1 MVRFRVAYTYI
12 MKNLKT
18 NKINNNAKS
27 YLAKLLATENIS
39 VEHKK
44 VKTAYFDVKSRL
56 LVLPIWKNMNEDIT
70 DLLIAHEV
78 GHALFTPQSGWE
90 DSIIKRKIP
99 KSFLNVIEDARIEKL
114 IKRKYPGL
122 SQSFIRGYRDLINNN
137 FFGTKDKDL
146 DNMLLIDRLNIHFK
160 SSHVESPITFTDTY
174 ENDVVSRMEKLETF
188 EDVINLAE
196 ELSKYCK
203 EEQEEKEQ
211 EMQMNGFDDHDF
223 DDFDD
228 EDMDDQDGD
237 DTSDPSDDEEEQE
250 EEENDSKESDSEGE
264 EEEKDS
270 EEQKDPINRE
280 EPSHGTQSEQEIKG
294 EKAKPVAPPEEVSA
308 ETDQSWENKKE
319 NLLDP
324 KSKNND
330 YINIHS
336 YKNVNDYIT
345 DYKIVLK
352 DFDSIFKKPYREET
366 KDSSAQRAISKML
379 LKYRQFNKD
388 QSKKVS
394 YMVKEYEM
402 KKAAAAYSR
411 TKQDKSGII
420 DPLKLHSYK
429 YNDDIFKRMAI
440 TPDGK
445 NHGMMMFIDWSG
457 SMGDKMQP
465 TIHQLMNLTMFC
477 QKVNIPFEVYA
488 FSNDS
493 YNRWDREAKHETPKG
508 KSHPKYEEGDITV
521 DERLNLI
528 NFISSRMNAKE
539 YEKGMINLFMLSEK
553 YDNTYYSRRR
563 LYNMDSEE
571 YNAFEE
577 KRNYISSLPHEPN
590 GYSLAST
597 PLNDC
602 VMAAMPMV
610 NAFRK
615 RYAIDKMNTIFL
627 TDGSSDGND
636 RKVTFAPSVSEKEKR
651 YMTKHSSGYYIVN
664 ADYDANLV
672 LRDTKTKKE
681 YMTGYREM
689 TDHLLEA
696 LRERTGTKVLGF
708 YIASGKKIDRWT
720 MEKYFPTYSLDG
732 QKVFN
737 RKKVLAEFR
746 KNKCLVVKHNSA
758 YDEFYLL
765 AGGNMQVSDGQMAT
779 PSENAKKSEIKR
791 LFTSTLKENKDSR
804 VVLNKFISQVA

>member
-1 MVRFRVAYTYI
+1 

-27 YLAKLLATENIS
+27 FLAKLLATENIS

-90 DSIIKRKIP
+90 ESIIKRKIP

-114 IKRKYPGL
+114 IKRRYPGL
-122 SQSFIRGYRDLINNN
+122 SQSFIKGYRDLINNN
-137 FFGTKDKDL
+137 FFGTDGKDF
-146 DNMLLIDRLNIHFK
+146 NEMLLIDRLNIHFK
-160 SSHVESPITFTDTY
+160 SSHVESPLTFDDSY
-174 ENDVVSRMEKLETF
+174 ESDVVKRIEKLETF
-188 EDVINLAE
+188 EEVIDLAD
-196 ELSKYCK
+196 ELAKYCK
-203 EEQEEKEQ
+203 KEQEEKEE
-211 EMQMNGFDDHDF
+211 EMETYGFDDHDF
-223 DDFDD
+223 DDLD
-228 EDMDDQDGD
+228 ENDLDQDGESV
-237 DTSDPSDDEEEQE
+237 SDPSDEKEDEEEKSG
-250 EEENDSKESDSEGE
+250 SKNSDDKGE
-264 EEEKDS
+264 EETKDA
-270 EEQKDPINRE
+270 EEQKSDTDSQ
-280 EPSHGTQSEQEIKG
+280 EPSSGQQSDTELKG
-294 EKAKPVAPPEEVSA
+294 EEAKPAKPTEEIEEVSA

-324 KSKNND
+324 ESKNNE
-330 YINIHS
+330 YINIHN
-336 YKNVNDYIT
+336 YKNVNDYIV
-345 DYKIVLK
+345 DYKTVLS
-352 DFDSIFKKPYREET
+352 DFDKVFRKPFKEET
-366 KDSSAQRAISKML
+366 KSTMAQNSINRLVKE
-379 LKYRQFNKD
+379 YRQFTRD
-388 QSKKVS
+388 QSKKVG

-411 TKQDKSGII
+411 TKQDKSGVI

-457 SMGDKMQP
+457 SMHDKITP

-488 FSNDS
+488 FSNDTRGDDS
-493 YNRWDREAKHETPKG
+493 WRSRYYDDENSTPKG
-508 KSHPKYEEGDITV
+508 RKGPRYQDGDVTV
-521 DERLNLI
+521 DERLSLL
-528 NFISSRMNAKE
+528 NFVSSRMNAKE
-539 YEKGMINLFMLSEK
+539 YEKGMINLFMLAVKNSPQ
-553 YDNTYYSRRR
+553 YYSRRR
-563 LYNMDSEE
+563 MYNMSAEE
-571 YNAFEE
+571 YNDFQDQQDYVD
-577 KRNYISSLPHEPN
+577 NLPYEPS
-590 GYSLAST
+590 GYHMCST

-602 VMAAMPMV
+602 IMAAMPMV
-610 NAFRK
+610 TAFRK

-636 RKVTFAPSVSEKEKR
+636 RKVFINPSEAEQQSRHLFKR
-651 YMTKHSSGYYIVN
+651 EGHFIGNT
-664 ADYDANLV
+664 DYESNIV
-672 LRDTKTKKE
+672 LRDTVTKKE
-681 YMTGYREM
+681 YANSGRREM
-689 TDHLLEA
+689 TDHLLDA
-696 LRERTGTKVLGF
+696 LRQRTGTKVLGF

-720 MEKYFPTYSLDG
+720 MDRFFPQYSYDKTD
-732 QKVFN
+732 KVFD
-737 RKKVLAEFR
+737 RKKVMAEYR
-746 KNKCLVVKHNSA
+746 KNKCLVVKHNTA

-765 AGGNMQVSDGQMAT
+765 AGGQMKVEDGQMAT

-791 LFTSTLKENKDSR
+791 LFTSTLKQNKDSR

>member
-1 MVRFRVAYTYI
+1 
-12 MKNLKT
+12 MKKIVT
-18 NKINNNAKS
+18 KKINNNAKS

-44 VKTAYFDVKSRL
+44 VQTAYFDVKSRL

-90 DSIIKRKIP
+90 ESIVKRKIP
-99 KSFLNVIEDARIEKL
+99 KSFLNVLEDARIEKL

-122 SQSFIRGYRDLINNN
+122 SQSFIKGYRDLINNN

-146 DNMLLIDRLNIHFK
+146 DKMLLIDRINIHFK
-160 SSHVESPITFTDTY
+160 SSHVESPLTFTDTY
-174 ENDVVSRMEKLETF
+174 ESDVISRIEKLETF
-188 EDVINLAE
+188 EQVVDLAD
-196 ELSKYCK
+196 ELAKYCK
-203 EEQEEKEQ
+203 KEQEEKEQ
-211 EMQMNGFDDHDF
+211 ELETMSLDSHGDY
-223 DDFDD
+223 DDFEDD
-228 EDMDDQDGD
+228 DYDQDGD
-237 DTSDPSDDEEEQE
+237 DVSDPSD
-250 EEENDSKESDSEGE
+250 EEENEEEKSGSKKSDSKGE
-264 EEEKDS
+264 EETKDS
-270 EEQKDPINRE
+270 DEEQKS
-280 EPSHGTQSEQEIKG
+280 EPQEKPSSGTQSDEELKS

-308 ETDQSWENKKE
+308 ETDQSWEDKKD

-324 KSKNND
+324 ESKNNE

-336 YKNVNDYIT
+336 FKNVNDYIV
-345 DYKIVLK
+345 DYKTVLS
-352 DFDSIFKKPYREET
+352 DFDRVLKKPYN
-366 KDSSAQRAISKML
+366 KDTLNTSAQNAISKMIS
-379 LKYRQFNKD
+379 KYRKFTKD

-420 DPLKLHSYK
+420 DPLKLHSFK
-429 YNDDIFKRMAI
+429 YNDDIFKRMAV

-457 SMGDKMQP
+457 SMQDKLTA

-493 YNRWDREAKHETPKG
+493 YSKWDREGRFETQKG
-508 KSHPKYEEGDITV
+508 RRTPKYEENDITV
-521 DERLNLI
+521 DERLSLFNYV
-528 NFISSRMNAKE
+528 SSRMNAKE
-539 YEKGMINLFMLSEK
+539 YEKGMINLFLLAEK
-553 YDNTYYSRRR
+553 YDYKYYSRRR
-563 LYNMDSEE
+563 MWNMDSEE
-571 YNAFEE
+571 FQKYQDHND
-577 KRNYISSLPHEPN
+577 YINGLPHEPS
-590 GYSLAST
+590 GYSLCST

-602 VMAAMPMV
+602 IMAAMPMV

-615 RYAIDKMNTIFL
+615 RYSIDKMNTIFL

-636 RKVTFAPSVSEKEKR
+636 RYVTFNPSEEEIEQN
-651 YMTKHSSGYYIVN
+651 YMTKQVGGYYIRN
-664 ADYDANLV
+664 TNYKNNLV
-672 LRDTKTKKE
+672 LRDSKTKKE
-681 YMTGYREM
+681 YMCQGYRDT
-689 TDHLLEA
+689 TDHLLDA

-708 YIASGKKIDRWT
+708 YISSGKKIDRYT
-720 MEKYFPTYSLDG
+720 LEKYFPSYSYDG
-732 QKVFN
+732 TEKVFD
-737 RKKVLAEFR
+737 RKKVMAEYR

-791 LFTSTLKENKDSR
+791 LFTSTLKSNRDSR

>member
-1 MVRFRVAYTYI
+1 

-56 LVLPIWKNMNEDIT
+56 LVLPIWKDMNEDIT

-160 SSHVESPITFTDTY
+160 SSHVESPLTFTDTY
-174 ENDVVSRMEKLETF
+174 ESDVVSRMEKLETF

-203 EEQEEKEQ
+203 EEQEQKEQ
-211 EMQMNGFDDHDF
+211 EMETNGFDDHDF
-223 DDFDD
+223 DDFDND
-228 EDMDDQDGD
+228 DFDDQDGD
-237 DTSDPSDDEEEQE
+237 DDSDSSDDEEEE
-250 EEENDSKESDSEGE
+250 KSGSKPDDTEGDDDSKD
-264 EEEKDS
+264 D
-270 EEQKDPINRE
+270 EEQKDPINRD
-280 EPSHGTQSEQEIKG
+280 EPSSGTQSEKELKG

-324 KSKNND
+324 KSKNNE
-330 YINIHS
+330 YINIHN
-336 YKNVNDYIT
+336 YKNVNDYIV
-345 DYKIVLK
+345 DYKTVLS
-352 DFDSIFKKPYREET
+352 DFDRVLRKPYREET
-366 KDSSAQRAISKML
+366 KDSSAQNAISKMIS
-379 LKYRQFNKD
+379 KYRQFNKD

-457 SMGDKMQP
+457 SMQDKMTS

-493 YNRWDREAKHETPKG
+493 YNRWDRQSKYETPKG
-508 KSHPKYEEGDITV
+508 KSHPKYEDGDITV
-521 DERLNLI
+521 DERLSLL
-528 NFISSRMNAKE
+528 NFVSSRMNAKE

-553 YDNTYYSRRR
+553 FDYTYYSRRR
-563 LYNMDSEE
+563 MYNMDSEAFAKYQE
-571 YNAFEE
+571 QNDYLNA
-577 KRNYISSLPHEPN
+577 LPHEPS

-602 VMAAMPMV
+602 IMASMPMV

-636 RKVTFAPSVSEKEKR
+636 RYVTFNPTVDEKELR
-651 YMTKHSSGYYIVN
+651 YMTKQPGGYYISN
-664 ADYDANLV
+664 THYENNLV

-681 YMTGYREM
+681 YMTSYREM
-689 TDHLLEA
+689 TDSLLDA

-708 YIASGKKIDRWT
+708 YISSGKKIDRYT
-720 MEKYFPTYSLDG
+720 LEKYFPVYSYDKK
-732 QKVFN
+732 QKIFD
-737 RKKVLAEFR
+737 RKKVMAEYR

-765 AGGNMQVSDGQMAT
+765 AGGNLQVSDGQMAT

>member
-1 MVRFRVAYTYI
+1 
-12 MKNLKT
+12 MKNANTK
-18 NKINNNAKS
+18 KINNNAKS

-56 LVLPIWKNMNEDIT
+56 LVLPIWKDMNEDIT

-146 DNMLLIDRLNIHFK
+146 DKMLLIDRLNIHFK
-160 SSHVESPITFTDTY
+160 SSHVESPITFTDSY
-174 ENDVVSRMEKLETF
+174 ENDIVSRMEKLETF
-188 EDVINLAE
+188 EDVIELAD
-196 ELSKYCK
+196 ELAKYCK
-203 EEQEEKEQ
+203 KEEKQKEQ
-211 EMQMNGFDDHDF
+211 EMETNGFDDHDF
-223 DDFDD
+223 DDFEDD
-228 EDMDDQDGD
+228 DFDDQDGD
-237 DTSDPSDDEEEQE
+237 DDSDSSDDEEEE
-250 EEENDSKESDSEGE
+250 KSGSKPDDTEGDDDSKD
-264 EEEKDS
+264 D
-270 EEQKDPINRE
+270 EEQNESSNRDDKQ
-280 EPSHGTQSEQEIKG
+280 EPSAGIQSEKELKG

-324 KSKNND
+324 KSKNNE

-336 YKNVNDYIT
+336 YKNVNDYIV
-345 DYKIVLK
+345 DYKTVLS
-352 DFDSIFKKPYREET
+352 DFDRVLRKPYREQT
-366 KDSSAQRAISKML
+366 KDTSAQIAISKMIS
-379 LKYRQFNKD
+379 KFRKFNKD

-429 YNDDIFKRMAI
+429 YNDDIFKRMAV

-457 SMGDKMQP
+457 SMSDKLRS
-465 TIHQLMNLTMFC
+465 TIHQTMNLALFC
-477 QKVNIPFEVYA
+477 KKVQIPFEVYA
-488 FSNDS
+488 FSNS
-493 YNRWDREAKHETPKG
+493 SARIREHG
-508 KSHPKYEEGDITV
+508 FDYQLNDITI
-521 DERLNLI
+521 DSRFHLI
-528 NFISSRMNAKE
+528 NFASSRMNTREFDTAMKNL
-539 YEKGMINLFMLSEK
+539 YHVSCTYDPQRWDWRRKGLPTEKSWMYDLPDVPRGYGLS
-553 YDNTYYSRRR
+553 
-563 LYNMDSEE
+563 
-571 YNAFEE
+571 
-577 KRNYISSLPHEPN
+577 
-590 GYSLAST
+590 ST

-602 VMAAMPMV
+602 IMAAMPMV

-636 RKVTFAPSVSEKEKR
+636 RYVIFNPSDEEIDRNYMRKEKG
-651 YMTKHSSGYYIVN
+651 GYYIRN
-664 ADYDANLV
+664 TNYESNLV

-681 YMTGYREM
+681 YMSAGYRDM
-689 TDHLLEA
+689 TDSLLDA

-708 YIASGKKIDRWT
+708 YISSGKKIDRYT
-720 MEKYFPTYSLDG
+720 LEKYFPVHSYDG
-732 QKVFN
+732 TEKVFD
-737 RKKVLAEFR
+737 RKKVMAEFR

-765 AGGNMQVSDGQMAT
+765 AGGNMKVEDGQMAT

>member
-1 MVRFRVAYTYI
+1 M
-12 MKNLKT
+12 
-18 NKINNNAKS
+18 NKNAKS

-44 VKTAYFDVKSRL
+44 VQTAYFDVKSRL
-56 LVLPIWKNMNEDIT
+56 LVLPIWKDMNEDIT

-160 SSHVESPITFTDTY
+160 SSHVESPIAFTDTY
-174 ENDVVSRMEKLETF
+174 EKDVVSRMEKLETF
-188 EDVINLAE
+188 EDVINLAD

-203 EEQEEKEQ
+203 EEQEQKEQ
-211 EMQMNGFDDHDF
+211 EMQINGFDNHDF
-223 DDFDD
+223 DDFEDD
-228 EDMDDQDGD
+228 DFDLDGD
-237 DTSDPSDDEEEQE
+237 DVSDPSD
-250 EEENDSKESDSEGE
+250 EEENEEEKTDSKQDDTEGE
-264 EEEKDS
+264 EETKDS
-270 EEQKDPINRE
+270 EEQGASAQD
-280 EPSHGTQSEQEIKG
+280 EPSAGIQSEQELKA

-319 NLLDP
+319 KLLDP
-324 KSKNND
+324 KSKNNE
-330 YINIHS
+330 YINIHN
-336 YKNVNDYIT
+336 YKNVNDYIV
-345 DYKIVLK
+345 DYKTVLS
-352 DFDSIFKKPYREET
+352 DFDRILRKPYNEKT
-366 KDSSAQRAISKML
+366 LDTSAQNAISKMIS
-379 LKYRQFNKD
+379 KYRQFTKD

-457 SMGDKMQP
+457 SMHDKITP

-488 FSNDS
+488 FSNDGRS
-493 YNRWDREAKHETPKG
+493 GSRRYWEDENETPEG
-508 KSHPKYEEGDITV
+508 KKAPRYQDGDITV
-521 DERLNLI
+521 DERLSLL
-528 NFISSRMNAKE
+528 NFVSSRMNAKE
-539 YEKGMINLFMLSEK
+539 YEKGMINLFLLAEK
-553 YDNTYYSRRR
+553 NDNRYYRYGRRV
-563 LYNMDSEE
+563 YNLDPEQFAD
-571 YNAFEE
+571 YQ
-577 KRNYISSLPHEPN
+577 KQQDYISNLPYEPS
-590 GYSLAST
+590 GYSMCST
-597 PLNDC
+597 PLNDTI
-602 VMAAMPMV
+602 MAAMPMV
-610 NAFRK
+610 TAFRK

-627 TDGSSDGND
+627 TDGASDGND
-636 RKVTFAPSVSEKEKR
+636 RKVYINPSEHEKQNNYLNQR
-651 YMTKHSSGYYIVN
+651 DGFYVGST
-664 ADYDANLV
+664 DYRSNIV
-672 LRDTKTKKE
+672 LRDTVTKKE
-681 YMTGYREM
+681 YTNSGRREM
-689 TDHLLEA
+689 TDHLLDA
-696 LRERTGTKVLGF
+696 LRNRTGTKVLGF

-720 MEKYFPTYSLDG
+720 MDRFFPQYSYD
-732 QKVFN
+732 QSEKVFD
-737 RKKVLAEFR
+737 RKKVTAEYR
-746 KNKCLVVKHNSA
+746 KNKCLVVKHNTA

-765 AGGNMQVSDGQMAT
+765 AGGNLQVSDGQMAT

-791 LFTSTLKENKDSR
+791 LFTSTLKQNKDSR

>member
-1 MVRFRVAYTYI
+1 
-12 MKNLKT
+12 MKNMKT

-122 SQSFIRGYRDLINNN
+122 SQSFIRGYRDLINND

-160 SSHVESPITFTDTY
+160 SSHVESPLKFTDSY
-174 ENDVVSRMEKLETF
+174 ESGVVSRMEKLETF
-188 EDVINLAE
+188 EDVINLAD

-203 EEQEEKEQ
+203 EEQEQKEQ
-211 EMQMNGFDDHDF
+211 EMETNGFDDHDF
-223 DDFDD
+223 DDFDND
-228 EDMDDQDGD
+228 DFDQDGD
-237 DTSDPSDDEEEQE
+237 DDSDSSDDEEEE
-250 EEENDSKESDSEGE
+250 KSGSKPDDTEGDDDSKD
-264 EEEKDS
+264 D
-270 EEQKDPINRE
+270 EEQKDPINRD
-280 EPSHGTQSEQEIKG
+280 EPSSGTQSEKELNG

-324 KSKNND
+324 KSKNNE

-336 YKNVNDYIT
+336 YKNVNDYIV
-345 DYKIVLK
+345 DYKTVLS
-352 DFDSIFKKPYREET
+352 DFDRVLRKPYREET
-366 KDSSAQRAISKML
+366 KDSSAQNAISKMIS
-379 LKYRQFNKD
+379 KYRQFNKD

-411 TKQDKSGII
+411 TKQDKSGVI

-457 SMGDKMQP
+457 SMQDKMTP

-493 YNRWDREAKHETPKG
+493 YNRWDRESKYTTPKG
-508 KSHPKYEEGDITV
+508 KSHPKYDDGDITV
-521 DERLNLI
+521 DERLSLL
-528 NFISSRMNAKE
+528 NFVSSRMNAKE
-539 YEKGMINLFMLSEK
+539 YEKGMINLFMLSER
-553 YDNTYYSRRR
+553 YDYTYYSRRR
-563 LYNMDSEE
+563 MYNMDSEAFAKYQE
-571 YNAFEE
+571 QNDYLNA
-577 KRNYISSLPHEPN
+577 LPHEPS
-590 GYSLAST
+590 GYGLAST

-602 VMAAMPMV
+602 IMAAMPMV

-636 RKVTFAPSVSEKEKR
+636 RYVTFNPTVDEKELR
-651 YMTKHSSGYYIVN
+651 YMTKQPGGYYISN
-664 ADYDANLV
+664 THYESNLV

-681 YMTGYREM
+681 YMTSYREM
-689 TDHLLEA
+689 TDSLLDA

-708 YIASGKKIDRWT
+708 YIASGKKIDRYT
-720 MEKYFPTYSLDG
+720 LEKYFPVYSYDKK
-732 QKVFN
+732 QKVFD
-737 RKKVLAEFR
+737 RKKVMAEYR

-765 AGGNMQVSDGQMAT
+765 AGGNLQVSDGQMAT

>member
-1 MVRFRVAYTYI
+1 
-12 MKNLKT
+12 MKNLNTK
-18 NKINNNAKS
+18 KINNNAKS

-56 LVLPIWKNMNEDIT
+56 LVLPIWKDMNEDIT

-160 SSHVESPITFTDTY
+160 SSHVESPLTFTDTY
-174 ENDVVSRMEKLETF
+174 ESDVVSRMEKLETF

-203 EEQEEKEQ
+203 EEQEQKEQ
-211 EMQMNGFDDHDF
+211 EMETNGFDDHDF
-223 DDFDD
+223 DDFDND
-228 EDMDDQDGD
+228 DFDDQDGD
-237 DTSDPSDDEEEQE
+237 DDSDSSDDEEEE
-250 EEENDSKESDSEGE
+250 KSGSKPDDTEGDDDSKD
-264 EEEKDS
+264 D
-270 EEQKDPINRE
+270 EEQKDPINRD
-280 EPSHGTQSEQEIKG
+280 EPSSGTQSEKELKG

-324 KSKNND
+324 KSKNNE

-336 YKNVNDYIT
+336 YKNVNDYIV
-345 DYKIVLK
+345 DYKTVLS
-352 DFDSIFKKPYREET
+352 DFDRVLRKPYREET
-366 KDSSAQRAISKML
+366 KDSSAQNAISKMIS
-379 LKYRQFNKD
+379 KYRQFNKD

-457 SMGDKMQP
+457 SMQDKMTS

-493 YNRWDREAKHETPKG
+493 YNRWDRQSKYETPKG
-508 KSHPKYEEGDITV
+508 KSHPKYEDGDITV
-521 DERLNLI
+521 DERLSLL
-528 NFISSRMNAKE
+528 NFVSSRMNAKE

-553 YDNTYYSRRR
+553 FDYTYYSRRR
-563 LYNMDSEE
+563 MYNMDSEAFAKYQE
-571 YNAFEE
+571 QNDYLNA
-577 KRNYISSLPHEPN
+577 LPHEPS

-602 VMAAMPMV
+602 IMASMPMV

-636 RKVTFAPSVSEKEKR
+636 RYVTFNPTVDEKELR
-651 YMTKHSSGYYIVN
+651 YMTKQPGGYYITN
-664 ADYDANLV
+664 TNYESNLV

-681 YMTGYREM
+681 YTTSYRQM
-689 TDHLLEA
+689 TDSLLDA

-708 YIASGKKIDRWT
+708 YISSGKKIDRYT
-720 MEKYFPTYSLDG
+720 LEKYFPVYSYDKK
-732 QKVFN
+732 QKIFD
-737 RKKVLAEFR
+737 RKKVMAEYR

-765 AGGNMQVSDGQMAT
+765 AGGNLQVSDGQMAT

>member
-1 MVRFRVAYTYI
+1 
-12 MKNLKT
+12 MKNMKT

-56 LVLPIWKNMNEDIT
+56 LVLPIWKDMNEDIT

-188 EDVINLAE
+188 EDVINLAD

-203 EEQEEKEQ
+203 EEQEQKEQ
-211 EMQMNGFDDHDF
+211 EMQTNGFDDHDF
-223 DDFDD
+223 DDFDND
-228 EDMDDQDGD
+228 DFDQDGD
-237 DTSDPSDDEEEQE
+237 NDSDSSDDEEEE
-250 EEENDSKESDSEGE
+250 KSGSKPDDTEGDDDS
-264 EEEKDS
+264 KDS
-270 EEQKDPINRE
+270 EEQESGNQSEK
-280 EPSHGTQSEQEIKG
+280 PSSGTQSEQELKG
-294 EKAKPVAPPEEVSA
+294 EKSKPVAPPEEVSA
-308 ETDQSWENKKE
+308 ETDQSWEDKKE

-324 KSKNND
+324 KSKNNE
-330 YINIHS
+330 YINIHN
-336 YKNVNDYIT
+336 YKNVNDYIV
-345 DYKIVLK
+345 DYKTVLS
-352 DFDSIFKKPYREET
+352 DFDRVFRKPYKEET
-366 KDSSAQRAISKML
+366 KDTSAQNAISKMIS
-379 LKYRQFNKD
+379 KYRQFNKD

-457 SMGDKMQP
+457 SMQDKMTP

-493 YNRWDREAKHETPKG
+493 YNKWDRESKYTTPKG
-508 KSHPKYEEGDITV
+508 KSHPKYEDGDITV
-521 DERLNLI
+521 DERLSLL
-528 NFISSRMNAKE
+528 NFVSSRMNAKE
-539 YEKGMINLFMLSEK
+539 YEKGMINLFMLSER
-553 YDNTYYSRRR
+553 YDYTYYSRRR
-563 LYNMDSEE
+563 MYNMDSEE
-571 YNAFEE
+571 FNKFQERNDYLNA
-577 KRNYISSLPHEPN
+577 LPHEPS
-590 GYSLAST
+590 GYGLAST

-602 VMAAMPMV
+602 IMASMPMV

-636 RKVTFAPSVSEKEKR
+636 RYVTFNPTVDEKELR
-651 YMTKHSSGYYIVN
+651 YMTKQPGGYYISN
-664 ADYDANLV
+664 THYDNNLV

-681 YMTGYREM
+681 YMTSYRDM
-689 TDHLLEA
+689 TDSLLDA
-696 LRERTGTKVLGF
+696 LRQRTGTKVLGF
-708 YIASGKKIDRWT
+708 YIASGKKLDRYT
-720 MEKYFPTYSLDG
+720 LEKYFPTYSFDKK
-732 QKVFN
+732 QKVFD
-737 RKKVLAEFR
+737 RKKVMAEYR

-765 AGGNMQVSDGQMAT
+765 AGGNLQVSDGQMAT

>member
-1 MVRFRVAYTYI
+1 
-12 MKNLKT
+12 MKNMKT

-122 SQSFIRGYRDLINNN
+122 SQSFIRGYRDLINND

-160 SSHVESPITFTDTY
+160 SSHVESPLKFTDSY
-174 ENDVVSRMEKLETF
+174 ESGVVSRMEKLETF
-188 EDVINLAE
+188 EDVINLAD

-203 EEQEEKEQ
+203 EEQEQKEQ
-211 EMQMNGFDDHDF
+211 EMETNGFDDHDF
-223 DDFDD
+223 DDFDND
-228 EDMDDQDGD
+228 DFDQDGD
-237 DTSDPSDDEEEQE
+237 DDSDSSDDEEEE
-250 EEENDSKESDSEGE
+250 KSGSKPDDTEGDDDSKD
-264 EEEKDS
+264 D
-270 EEQKDPINRE
+270 EEQKDPINRD
-280 EPSHGTQSEQEIKG
+280 EPSSGTQSEKELNG

-324 KSKNND
+324 KSKNNE

-336 YKNVNDYIT
+336 YKNVNDYIV
-345 DYKIVLK
+345 DYKTVLS
-352 DFDSIFKKPYREET
+352 DFDRVLRKPYREET
-366 KDSSAQRAISKML
+366 KDSSAQNAISKMIS
-379 LKYRQFNKD
+379 KYRQFNKD

-411 TKQDKSGII
+411 TKQDKSGVI

-457 SMGDKMQP
+457 SMQDKMTP

-493 YNRWDREAKHETPKG
+493 YNRWDRESKYTTPKG
-508 KSHPKYEEGDITV
+508 KSHPKYDDGDITV
-521 DERLNLI
+521 DERLSLL
-528 NFISSRMNAKE
+528 NFVSSRMNAKE
-539 YEKGMINLFMLSEK
+539 YEKGMINLFMLSER
-553 YDNTYYSRRR
+553 YDYTYYSRRR
-563 LYNMDSEE
+563 MYNMDSEAFAKYQE
-571 YNAFEE
+571 QNDYLNA
-577 KRNYISSLPHEPN
+577 LPHEPS

-602 VMAAMPMV
+602 IMAAMPMV

-636 RKVTFAPSVSEKEKR
+636 RYVTFNPTVDEKELR
-651 YMTKHSSGYYIVN
+651 YMTKQPGGYYISN
-664 ADYDANLV
+664 THYESNLV

-681 YMTGYREM
+681 YMTTYREM
-689 TDHLLEA
+689 TDSLLDA

-708 YIASGKKIDRWT
+708 YIASGKKIDRYT
-720 MEKYFPTYSLDG
+720 LEKYFPVYSYDKK
-732 QKVFN
+732 QKVFD
-737 RKKVLAEFR
+737 RKKVMAEYR

-765 AGGNMQVSDGQMAT
+765 AGGNLQVSDGQMAT

>member
-1 MVRFRVAYTYI
+1 
-12 MKNLKT
+12 MKNMKT

-56 LVLPIWKNMNEDIT
+56 LVLPIWKDMNEDIT

-160 SSHVESPITFTDTY
+160 SSHVESPLTFTDTY
-174 ENDVVSRMEKLETF
+174 ESDVVSRMEKLETF

-203 EEQEEKEQ
+203 EEQEQKEQ
-211 EMQMNGFDDHDF
+211 EMETNGFDDHDF
-223 DDFDD
+223 DDLEDD
-228 EDMDDQDGD
+228 DFDDQDGD
-237 DTSDPSDDEEEQE
+237 DDSDSSDDEEEE
-250 EEENDSKESDSEGE
+250 KSGSKPDDTEGDDDSKD
-264 EEEKDS
+264 D
-270 EEQKDPINRE
+270 EEQKDPINRD
-280 EPSHGTQSEQEIKG
+280 EPSSGTQSEQELKG

-324 KSKNND
+324 KSKNNE

-336 YKNVNDYIT
+336 YKNVNDYIV
-345 DYKIVLK
+345 DYKTVLS
-352 DFDSIFKKPYREET
+352 DFDRVLRKPYREET
-366 KDSSAQRAISKML
+366 KDSSAQNAISKMIS
-379 LKYRQFNKD
+379 KYRQFNKD

-457 SMGDKMQP
+457 SMQDKMTP

-493 YNRWDREAKHETPKG
+493 YNRWDRESKYETPKG
-508 KSHPKYEEGDITV
+508 KSHPKYEDGDITV
-521 DERLNLI
+521 DERLSLL
-528 NFISSRMNAKE
+528 NFVSSRMNAKE

-553 YDNTYYSRRR
+553 FDYTYYSRRR
-563 LYNMDSEE
+563 MYNMDSEAFAKYQE
-571 YNAFEE
+571 QNDYLNA
-577 KRNYISSLPHEPN
+577 LPHEPS

-602 VMAAMPMV
+602 IMASMPMV

-636 RKVTFAPSVSEKEKR
+636 RYVTFNPTVDEKELR
-651 YMTKHSSGYYIVN
+651 YMTKQPGGYYITN
-664 ADYDANLV
+664 TNYESNLV

-681 YMTGYREM
+681 YMTSYREM
-689 TDHLLEA
+689 TDSLLDA

-708 YIASGKKIDRWT
+708 YISSGKKIDRYT
-720 MEKYFPTYSLDG
+720 LEKYFPVYSYDKK
-732 QKVFN
+732 QKIFD
-737 RKKVLAEFR
+737 RKKVMAEYR

-765 AGGNMQVSDGQMAT
+765 AGGNLQVSDGQMAT

>member
-1 MVRFRVAYTYI
+1 
-12 MKNLKT
+12 MKNLNTK
-18 NKINNNAKS
+18 KINNNAKS

-44 VKTAYFDVKSRL
+44 VQTAYFDVKSRL

-90 DSIIKRKIP
+90 DSIVKRKIP
-99 KSFLNVIEDARIEKL
+99 KSFLNVLEDARIEKL

-122 SQSFIRGYRDLINNN
+122 SQSFIKGYRDLINNN

-146 DNMLLIDRLNIHFK
+146 DKMLLIDRINIHFK
-160 SSHVESPITFTDTY
+160 SSHVESPLTFTDTY
-174 ENDVVSRMEKLETF
+174 ESDVISRIEKLETF
-188 EDVINLAE
+188 EQVVDLAD
-196 ELSKYCK
+196 ELAKYCK
-203 EEQEEKEQ
+203 KEQEEKEQ
-211 EMQMNGFDDHDF
+211 ELETMSLDSHGDY
-223 DDFDD
+223 DDFEDD
-228 EDMDDQDGD
+228 DFEQDGD
-237 DTSDPSDDEEEQE
+237 DVSVPSDEEETE
-250 EEENDSKESDSEGE
+250 EEKTGSKKSDSEGE
-264 EEEKDS
+264 KETKDS
-270 EEQKDPINRE
+270 GEEQKS
-280 EPSHGTQSEQEIKG
+280 EPQEKPSSGTQSDEELKS
-294 EKAKPVAPPEEVSA
+294 EKAKPVISPEEISA
-308 ETDQSWENKKE
+308 ETDQSWEDKKDK
-319 NLLDP
+319 LLDP
-324 KSKNND
+324 ESKNNE

-336 YKNVNDYIT
+336 FKNVNDYII
-345 DYKIVLK
+345 DYKTVLS
-352 DFDSIFKKPYREET
+352 DFDRVLRKPYN
-366 KDSSAQRAISKML
+366 KDTLDTSSQRAISKMIS
-379 LKYRQFNKD
+379 KYRKFTKD

-429 YNDDIFKRMAI
+429 YNDDIFKRMAV

-457 SMGDKMQP
+457 SMADKLTA

-493 YNRWDREAKHETPKG
+493 YSRWDREGRHETLKG
-508 KSHPKYEEGDITV
+508 RRSPKYEEGDITI
-521 DERLNLI
+521 DERLSLFNYV
-528 NFISSRMNAKE
+528 SSRMNAKE
-539 YEKGMINLFMLSEK
+539 YEKGMINLFLLAEK
-553 YDNTYYSRRR
+553 YDNNFISRRR
-563 LYNMDSEE
+563 FWNMSDDERREYEE
-571 YNAFEE
+571 HNDYLNG
-577 KRNYISSLPHEPN
+577 LPHEPS
-590 GYSLAST
+590 GYGLCST

-602 VMAAMPMV
+602 IMAAMPMV

-615 RYAIDKMNTIFL
+615 RYSIDKMNTIFL

-636 RKVTFAPSVSEKEKR
+636 RYVAFNPSEEEIEQN
-651 YMTKHSSGYYIVN
+651 YMTKTVGGYYIRN
-664 ADYDANLV
+664 TNYKNNLV
-672 LRDTKTKKE
+672 LRDSKTKKE
-681 YMTGYREM
+681 YMCQGYRDT
-689 TDHLLEA
+689 TDHLLDA

-708 YIASGKKIDRWT
+708 YISSGKKIDRYT
-720 MEKYFPTYSLDG
+720 LEKYFPSYSYDG
-732 QKVFN
+732 TEKVFD
-737 RKKVLAEFR
+737 RKKVMAEYR

-791 LFTSTLKENKDSR
+791 LFTSTLKSNRDSR

>member
-1 MVRFRVAYTYI
+1 
-12 MKNLKT
+12 MKNMKT

-56 LVLPIWKNMNEDIT
+56 LVLPIWKDMNEDIT

-160 SSHVESPITFTDTY
+160 SSHVESPLTFTDTY
-174 ENDVVSRMEKLETF
+174 ESDVVSRMEKLETF

-203 EEQEEKEQ
+203 EEQEQKEQ
-211 EMQMNGFDDHDF
+211 EMETNGFDDHDF
-223 DDFDD
+223 DDFDND
-228 EDMDDQDGD
+228 DFDDQDGD
-237 DTSDPSDDEEEQE
+237 DDSDSSDDEEE
-250 EEENDSKESDSEGE
+250 ENSGSKPDDTEGDDDSKD
-264 EEEKDS
+264 D
-270 EEQKDPINRE
+270 EEQKDPINRD
-280 EPSHGTQSEQEIKG
+280 EPSAGTQSEKELKG

-324 KSKNND
+324 KSKNNE

-336 YKNVNDYIT
+336 YKNVNDYIV
-345 DYKIVLK
+345 DYKTVLS
-352 DFDSIFKKPYREET
+352 DFDRVLRKPYREET
-366 KDSSAQRAISKML
+366 KDSSAQNAISKMIS
-379 LKYRQFNKD
+379 KYRQFNKD

-457 SMGDKMQP
+457 SMQDKMTS

-493 YNRWDREAKHETPKG
+493 YNRWDRQSKYETPKG
-508 KSHPKYEEGDITV
+508 KSHPKYEDGDITV
-521 DERLNLI
+521 DERLSLL
-528 NFISSRMNAKE
+528 NFVSSRMNAKE

-553 YDNTYYSRRR
+553 FDYTYYSRRR
-563 LYNMDSEE
+563 MYNMDSEAFAKYQE
-571 YNAFEE
+571 QNDYLNA
-577 KRNYISSLPHEPN
+577 LPHEPS

-602 VMAAMPMV
+602 IMAAMPMV

-636 RKVTFAPSVSEKEKR
+636 RYVTFNPTVDEKELR
-651 YMTKHSSGYYIVN
+651 YMTKQPGGYYISN
-664 ADYDANLV
+664 TNYESNLV

-681 YMTGYREM
+681 YMTSYREM
-689 TDHLLEA
+689 TDSLLDA

-708 YIASGKKIDRWT
+708 YISSGKKIDRYT
-720 MEKYFPTYSLDG
+720 LEKYFPVYSYDKK
-732 QKVFN
+732 QKIFD
-737 RKKVLAEFR
+737 RKKVMAEYR

-765 AGGNMQVSDGQMAT
+765 AGGNLQVSDGQMAT

>member
-1 MVRFRVAYTYI
+1 
-12 MKNLKT
+12 MKNMKT

-122 SQSFIRGYRDLINNN
+122 SQSFIRGYRDLINND

-160 SSHVESPITFTDTY
+160 SSHVESPLKFTDSY
-174 ENDVVSRMEKLETF
+174 ESDVVSRMEKLETF
-188 EDVINLAE
+188 EDVINLAD

-203 EEQEEKEQ
+203 EEQEQKEQ
-211 EMQMNGFDDHDF
+211 EMETNGFDDHDF
-223 DDFDD
+223 DDFDND
-228 EDMDDQDGD
+228 DFDQDGD
-237 DTSDPSDDEEEQE
+237 DDSDSSDDEEEE
-250 EEENDSKESDSEGE
+250 KSGSKPDDTEGDDDSKD
-264 EEEKDS
+264 D
-270 EEQKDPINRE
+270 EEQKDPINRD
-280 EPSHGTQSEQEIKG
+280 EPSSGTQSEKELNG

-324 KSKNND
+324 KSKNNE

-336 YKNVNDYIT
+336 YKNVNDYIV
-345 DYKIVLK
+345 DYKTVLS
-352 DFDSIFKKPYREET
+352 DFDRVLRKPYREET
-366 KDSSAQRAISKML
+366 KDSSAQNAISKMIS
-379 LKYRQFNKD
+379 KYRQFNKD

-411 TKQDKSGII
+411 TKQDKSGVI

-457 SMGDKMQP
+457 SMQDKMTP

-493 YNRWDREAKHETPKG
+493 YNRWDRESKYTTPKG
-508 KSHPKYEEGDITV
+508 KSHPKYDDGDITV
-521 DERLNLI
+521 DERLSLL
-528 NFISSRMNAKE
+528 NFVSSRMNAKE
-539 YEKGMINLFMLSEK
+539 YEKGMINLFMLSER
-553 YDNTYYSRRR
+553 YDYTYYSRRR
-563 LYNMDSEE
+563 MYNMDSEAFAKYQE
-571 YNAFEE
+571 QNDYLNA
-577 KRNYISSLPHEPN
+577 LPHEPS
-590 GYSLAST
+590 GYGLAST

-602 VMAAMPMV
+602 IMAAMPMV

-636 RKVTFAPSVSEKEKR
+636 RYVTFNPTVDEKELR
-651 YMTKHSSGYYIVN
+651 YMTKQPGGYYISN
-664 ADYDANLV
+664 THYESNLV

-681 YMTGYREM
+681 YMTSYREM
-689 TDHLLEA
+689 TDSLLDA
-696 LRERTGTKVLGF
+696 LRERTGTKILGF
-708 YIASGKKIDRWT
+708 YIASGKEIDRYT
-720 MEKYFPTYSLDG
+720 LEKFFPVYSYDKK
-732 QKVFN
+732 QKVFD
-737 RKKVLAEFR
+737 RKKVMAEYR

-765 AGGNMQVSDGQMAT
+765 AGGNLQVSDGQMAT